1 MAAKMSGVT
10 CSQCGSILT
19 DSGNKADRQP
29 CPTCGST
36 SRTFDE
42 HVEENVVFFESLGLK
57 QKRKGKK
64 KPIFEEIS
72 GTTIREFDGTL
83 VKKVRV
89 IDREKNTYLERIC
102 DKKTGKVI
110 HDCMEPLSDHKGY
123 GSDKK

>member
-1 MAAKMSGVT
+1 MSAVT

-19 DSGNKADRQP
+19 DSGNEANRQP

-36 SRTFDE
+36 SRTF
-42 HVEENVVFFESLGLK
+42 HVHIEEKVGFFGSLGLK

-72 GTTIREFDGTL
+72 GTTIRELDGTL

-102 DKKTGKVI
+102 DKKTGEVI
-110 HDCMEPLSDHKGY
+110 HECMETLSDHKGH
-123 GSDKK
+123 GSDKKKVE